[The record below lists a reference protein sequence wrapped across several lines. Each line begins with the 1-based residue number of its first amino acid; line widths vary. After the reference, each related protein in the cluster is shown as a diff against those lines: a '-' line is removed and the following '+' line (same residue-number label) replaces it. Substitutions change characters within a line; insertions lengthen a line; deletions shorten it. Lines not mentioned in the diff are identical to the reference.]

1 VDYIDARLFKTH
13 VLLPWL
19 GTPVT
24 IMNSPGNIVSQ
35 PLEPSTPSKIG
46 NRSRSPASTGGWDD
60 ARDDTARAPD
70 S

>member
-1 VDYIDARLFKTH
+1 VDYIDARLFKNH

-24 IMNSPGNIVSQ
+24 IMNSPGNIASE

-46 NRSRSPASTGGWDD
+46 QPLEI
-60 ARDDTARAPD
+60 ARIDGRLG
-70 S
+70 